1 MIRWIIYL
9 LFSLF
14 MQVVALFVTPLL
26 PAFAYPRLG
35 KVDNGNGEAV
45 EPRLPKWLAWFDTTD
60 NSLFGDKNWRNS
72 HSGGYASMVMWLY
85 RNSLYGLKW
94 TVLAAPMTP
103 IDVVFDGDPKIN
115 RNNGHFGVLRV
126 KMDGYWQYKRVTPIG
141 KTGYCWMLNFGWL
154 LDDTDQDKAL
164 FMFSPRIVKITG
176 VSNA

>member
-45 EPRLPKWLAWFDTTD
+45 EPRLPKWLSWFDTPD
-60 NSLFGDKNWRNS
+60 NSLLGDNNWRNS
-72 HSGGYASMVMWLY
+72 HNGGYWSKVAWLY
-85 RNSLYGLKW
+85 RNCIYYFKW
-94 TVLAAPMTP
+94 SVLAAPMDTYK
-103 IDVVFDGDPKIN
+103 ILFDGDPKIN
-115 RNNGHFGVLRV
+115 RNNGRFGVLRV
-126 KMDGYWQYKRVTPIG
+126 SMGSYWQYKMVKPIG

-154 LDDTDQDKAL
+154 LDDTSKDKAL
-164 FMFSPRIVKITG
+164 FMFSPRLVKITG